1 MSKDEGKC
9 CGECSCGDD
18 LSKEKPQPHR
28 RRGLTS
34 VTLQWLAEKFRRA
47 QNIKTQ
53 LNKGTYTVD
62 SDKIAKA
69 ILNAEGER

>member
-1 MSKDEGKC
+1 MSTDEKEC
-9 CGECSCGDD
+9 CKGCGCTDI
-18 LSKEKPQPHR
+18 SKETPQPHR

-47 QNIKTQ
+47 QNIKNQ
-53 LNKGTYTVD
+53 LSNGTYTVD

-69 ILNAEGER
+69 ILNSEAER

>member
-1 MSKDEGKC
+1 MSTDEKKC
-9 CGECSCGDD
+9 SGTCGCSEI
-18 LSKEKPQPHR
+18 STETPQPHR

-47 QNIKTQ
+47 QTIKDKLQ
-53 LNKGTYTVD
+53 NGTYTVD

-69 ILNAEGER
+69 ILNSEAER